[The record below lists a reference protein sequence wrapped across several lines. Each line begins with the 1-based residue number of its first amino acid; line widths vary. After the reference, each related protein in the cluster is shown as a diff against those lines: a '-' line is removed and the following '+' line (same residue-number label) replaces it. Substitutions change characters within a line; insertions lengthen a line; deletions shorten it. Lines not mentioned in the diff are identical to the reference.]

1 MTSLTPA
8 LSQAV
13 FKQCF
18 GLKPQ
23 ESVLIVTDKG
33 KLKEA
38 ALLAQAAQ
46 LRTNKVQVLEFNTM
60 TENAQEPPETV
71 VKKMAAA
78 DVVLLVTTYSLSH
91 TQAREKSCLAGA
103 RIASLPGITVDMIA
117 RTLTIDYQT
126 VADLS
131 QKVARA
137 LTQGSQV
144 KIVSPGGTKLELS
157 ISGRR

>member
-1 MTSLTPA
+1 MTSLIQA

-60 TENAQEPPETV
+60 TENAQEPPPQIQRI
-71 VKKMAAA
+71 MARSGHC
-78 DVVLLVTTYSLSH
+78 LLLTTYSLSH
-91 TQAREKSCLAGA
+91 TQARKNA
-103 RIASLPGITVDMIA
+103 
-117 RTLTIDYQT
+117 
-126 VADLS
+126 
-131 QKVARA
+131 
-137 LTQGSQV
+137 
-144 KIVSPGGTKLELS
+144 
-157 ISGRR
+157 